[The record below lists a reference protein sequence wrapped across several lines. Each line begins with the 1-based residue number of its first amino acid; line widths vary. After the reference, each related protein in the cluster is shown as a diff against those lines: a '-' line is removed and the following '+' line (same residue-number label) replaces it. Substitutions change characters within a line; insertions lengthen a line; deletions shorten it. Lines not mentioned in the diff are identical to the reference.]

1 MNGEIRII
9 ALGGNNWAVEVG
21 KTSYQGFDSQEKAL
35 QFSRKM
41 AQRTESGQCKI
52 YFRDKD
58 GKLAPVDESETR
70 H

>member
-1 MNGEIRII
+1 MNSEIHIVPI
-9 ALGGNNWAVEVG
+9 SGNSWAVEVG
-21 KTSYQGFDSQEKAL
+21 KTSYQGFDSEEKAL

-41 AQRTESGQCKI
+41 ALKTEACKI